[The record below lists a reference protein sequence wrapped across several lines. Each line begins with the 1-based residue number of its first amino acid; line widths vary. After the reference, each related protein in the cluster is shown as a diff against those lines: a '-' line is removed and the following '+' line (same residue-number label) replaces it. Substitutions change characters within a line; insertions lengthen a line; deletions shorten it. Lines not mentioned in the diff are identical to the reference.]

1 MALVLEE
8 TKVAPDQTSVRKL
21 AREPGACLLDVDD
34 VDAFAAGAG
43 LRVLF
48 FSGEGKRRP
57 EAQDVAVVLRELL
70 RKNLGRLEV
79 GVLTDM
85 AENKSKVR
93 LGVIVLPTVVLM
105 RDGEKRE
112 AIARIQDWPVYSDA
126 IARHIDA

>member
-1 MALVLEE
+1 MSFVLEE

-21 AREPGACLLDVDD
+21 AREPGATLLDVDD
-34 VDAFAAGAG
+34 VDPFVAGEG

-48 FSGEGKRRP
+48 YSGEGKRRP
-57 EAQDVAVVLRELL
+57 EAQDVAVVLREIL
-70 RKNLGRLEV
+70 RQHQGRLQV

-85 AENKSKVR
+85 AENKTKVR
-93 LGVIVLPTVVLM
+93 FGVIVLPTVVLM